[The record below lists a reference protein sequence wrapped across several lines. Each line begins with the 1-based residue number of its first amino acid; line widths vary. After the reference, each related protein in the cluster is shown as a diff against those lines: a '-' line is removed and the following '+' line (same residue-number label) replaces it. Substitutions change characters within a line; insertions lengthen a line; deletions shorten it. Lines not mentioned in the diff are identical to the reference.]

1 MLAQSESTL
10 VGKANITIERK
21 RSRRYESTRRGH
33 SNAQWC
39 PERIRNRPILVY
51 NIRKRPRRNDA
62 ALNG

>member
-10 VGKANITIERK
+10 VGKGSITMERK

-39 PERIRNRPILVY
+39 PARIRNSPILVY
-51 NIRKRPRRNDA
+51 YIRERSRRNDA
-62 ALNG
+62 ALHG